1 MWKEIKKQ
9 FEDELKLEDNE
20 KDKTFKKIIIDNL
33 LIKTS
38 EYYQFKKL
46 EAKIDTKDCKIDK
59 II

>member
-38 EYYQFKKL
+38 EYYQFKDLK
-46 EAKIDTKDCKIDK
+46 AKIDTKDCKIDE